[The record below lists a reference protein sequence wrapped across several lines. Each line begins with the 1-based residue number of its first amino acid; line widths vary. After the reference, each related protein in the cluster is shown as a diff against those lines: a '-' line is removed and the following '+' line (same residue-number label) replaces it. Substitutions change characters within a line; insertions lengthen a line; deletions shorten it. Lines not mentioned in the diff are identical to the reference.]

1 LQVPVPGGALTVAAL
16 AAVIV
21 EATVAAVA
29 VVAVVA
35 VVAAEAAA
43 SPTPHLVTS
52 SPVSDGS

>member
-1 LQVPVPGGALTVAAL
+1 LQVPEPGGALTVAAL
-16 AAVIV
+16 AAVIA
-21 EATVAAVA
+21 EATVAA
-29 VVAVVA
+29 VAVVA